1 MDQELKPIKGYGWL
15 WFVGIGIIVLAISFG
30 PIKKGVQ
37 KEANIA
43 KTSTS
48 ARAAETAQSV
58 QIYPNYEFPEGIN
71 QIKVPLIPSHHVF
84 PREAGG
90 WVMTPDGS
98 RYLIDHKVPVVFE
111 DIDGQKKPPI
121 EPKQAAWVGVEPGNA
136 TFRLYGQEGEYATIT
151 IKRGVY

>member
-1 MDQELKPIKGYGWL
+1 MSNIVDTSDEKPSRRL
-15 WFVGIGIIVLAISFG
+15 WWGVGGIIAVLMISG
-30 PIKKGVQ
+30 IIWQTARMAP
-37 KEANIA
+37 A
-43 KTSTS
+43 TSPAP

-71 QIKVPLIPSHHVF
+71 QIKVPLIPSHHVL

-90 WVMTPDGS
+90 WVMTPGGS

-121 EPKQAAWVGVEPGNA
+121 ESKQAAWVGVEPGNA
-136 TFRLYGQEGEYATIT
+136 TFRLYGQEGEYATIM